1 MTDQP
6 GNPNIPPNNSNAP
19 LTPPPDQ
26 SPEELAAKL
35 TALLDQF
42 ESQVPGFQPH
52 NSAEIRRVSNAA
64 RYGKELI
71 PLMITAVTSFAP
83 AAERKIFD
91 VERGRAT
98 LQAEEA
104 LRPVAH
110 RLSALLDGF
119 AFTLDSNLGGTSTEA
134 LHGYAWFKHFAK
146 SPEGV
151 GVRPFLANMKSAV
164 RKIINLRKPA
174 KKPAPPT
181 MPPGAQ
187 GLLAP
192 NLGNRNT
199 APDTIEDDLPEDFRK
214 ALEAVSDDDE
224 E

>member
-6 GNPNIPPNNSNAP
+6 GNPNDPNVP
-19 LTPPPDQ
+19 TTPPPDQ

-71 PLMITAVTSFAP
+71 PLMITAVTSFPP

-91 VERGRAT
+91 VERGKAT
-98 LQAEEA
+98 LLAEDA

-151 GVRPFLANMKSAV
+151 GVRPFLGNMKSAV
-164 RKIINLRKPA
+164 RKIINRKPV

-181 MPPGAQ
+181 IPPGAQ

-199 APDTIEDDLPEDFRK
+199 APEVVEDDLPEDFRK
-214 ALEAVSDDDE
+214 ALEAVSDDE

>member
-6 GNPNIPPNNSNAP
+6 GKPNNPNVP
-19 LTPPPDQ
+19 TPSATDT
-26 SPEELAAKL
+26 SPEALATQL
-35 TALLDQF
+35 SALLDQF
-42 ESQVPGFQPH
+42 ESLVPGFQPH

-64 RYGKELI
+64 RYGKDLI
-71 PLMITAVTSFAP
+71 PLMITAVASFPP

-91 VERGRAT
+91 VERGKAT
-98 LQAEEA
+98 LQAEYA
-104 LRPVAH
+104 LRSVAH

-119 AFTLDSNLGGTSTEA
+119 TFTLDSNLGDTSTEA

-151 GVRPFLANMKSAV
+151 GIRPFLANMKSAV

-174 KKPAPPT
+174 KPAPPT

-187 GLLAP
+187 GFLAP
-192 NLGNRNT
+192 NLGNRKT
-199 APDTIEDDLPEDFRK
+199 APETIEDDLPEDFRK
-214 ALEAVSDDDE
+214 ALEAVSDDE
-224 E
+224 EE

>member
-6 GNPNIPPNNSNAP
+6 GNPNNPNVP
-19 LTPPPDQ
+19 TTPPADQ

-71 PLMITAVTSFAP
+71 PLMITAVESFGP

-91 VERGRAT
+91 VERGKAT
-98 LQAEEA
+98 LQAEDA

-110 RLSALLDGF
+110 RLAALLDGF

-151 GVRPFLANMKSAV
+151 GSRPFLANMKSAV
-164 RKIINLRKPA
+164 RKIINLRKAPA

-181 MPPGAQ
+181 IPPGAQ

-192 NLGNRNT
+192 NLANRNT
-199 APDTIEDDLPEDFRK
+199 APETIEDDLPEDFRK
-214 ALEAVSDDDE
+214 ALEAVSDDE